1 MMLKISPN
9 GLGCLKKS
17 DPNHH
22 LRDCEANLVHYLVFI
37 LSSSS
42 SAPFNDRLIVSCHIP
57 CSSFHP
63 HALSHAPL
71 LHMGWQHSA
80 QEESACTGQCHPPA
94 HIQLVRNIVQHT
106 SSAPTNWMVRWTG
119 SCVSLPSLGH
129 ATVVNSYISFHVTM
143 L

>member
-1 MMLKISPN
+1 MLKISPN

-63 HALSHAPL
+63 HALSHVPMLQIPPPYGLATFCSRRISMYRPMSSSCA
-71 LHMGWQHSA
+71 HPTCQEHS
-80 QEESACTGQCHPPA
+80 STHIICTN
-94 HIQLVRNIVQHT
+94 QLDGEMDWKLCVTAVPGPCY
-106 SSAPTNWMVRWTG
+106 SSQ
-119 SCVSLPSLGH
+119 
-129 ATVVNSYISFHVTM
+129 
-143 L
+143 